1 MKKTLFILMIAMFT
15 LSCEDE
21 PEQLQWKI
29 IDLAVTQND
38 WVYNLDDD
46 NLNGFFSCHFD
57 MPEITPFVY
66 NSGTVVTYT
75 VLGNFQQPLPY
86 SHNYEN
92 AAGNLWTQTV
102 DYSFSKGGL
111 DIYVTN
117 SDFFY
122 NENEPESMKFRV
134 VLMY

>member
-1 MKKTLFILMIAMFT
+1 
-15 LSCEDE
+15 
-21 PEQLQWKI
+21 
-29 IDLAVTQND
+29 
-38 WVYNLDDD
+38 
-46 NLNGFFSCHFD
+46 

-75 VLGNFQQPLPY
+75 VLGNSQQTLPY
-86 SHNYEN
+86 VRHYEN
-92 AAGNLWTQTV
+92 ALGNLWTQTV

-117 SDFFY
+117 SDFY
-122 NENEPESMKFRV
+122 NVDNPASMKFRV

>member
-1 MKKTLFILMIAMFT
+1 MKKTLFILMISLFT

-29 IDLAVTQND
+29 IDLAVAQND
-38 WVYNLDDD
+38 WVYNQDDD
-46 NLNGFFSCHFD
+46 KLNGFFSCHFD
-57 MPEITPFVY
+57 RPEITPFVY

-75 VLGNFQQPLPY
+75 VLGNSQQTLPY
-86 SHNYEN
+86 VRHYEN
-92 AAGNLWTQTV
+92 ALGNLWTQTV

-117 SDFFY
+117 SDFY
-122 NENEPESMKFRV
+122 NVDNPESMKFRV